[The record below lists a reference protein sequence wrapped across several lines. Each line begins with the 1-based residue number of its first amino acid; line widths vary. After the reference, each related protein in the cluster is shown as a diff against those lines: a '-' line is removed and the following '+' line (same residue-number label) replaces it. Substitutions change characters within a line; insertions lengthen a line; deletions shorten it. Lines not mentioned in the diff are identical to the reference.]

1 MEKKISMSED
11 LICAMNRF
19 FVPSKEKVEKMLS
32 MLQKM
37 EKSLDAYLDKPLDDD
52 NVHFACGDALEQTI
66 EALRDL
72 TDSMDYSSIEYEAMA
87 KAWEKYPFNA
97 WEGEDRNA
105 SARYAYV
112 DGYIDAKLANR

>member
-19 FVPSKEKVEKMLS
+19 FVPNKEKVEKMLS

-37 EKSLDAYLDKPLDDD
+37 EKSLNAYLDKPLDDD
-52 NVHFACGDALEQTI
+52 NVHFACGDALEQI
-66 EALRDL
+66 VEALRDL
-72 TDSMDYSSIEYEAMA
+72 TNSMDYSSIEYKAIA
-87 KAWEKYPFNA
+87 KAWERYPFD
-97 WEGEDRNA
+97 WDGEDRNA

-112 DGYIDAKLANR
+112 DGYIDANLTNR

>member
-72 TDSMDYSSIEYEAMA
+72 TDSMDYASIEYAAMA

-97 WEGEDRNA
+97 WEGEDRNV

-112 DGYIDAKLANR
+112 DGYIDANLTNR

>member
-72 TDSMDYSSIEYEAMA
+72 TDSMDCASIEYAAMA

-97 WEGEDRNA
+97 WEEEDRNE
-105 SARYAYV
+105 SARYGYV
-112 DGYIDAKLANR
+112 NGYIDANLTNR

>member
-11 LICAMNRF
+11 LVRAMNRF

-32 MLQKM
+32 LLQKM
-37 EKSLDAYLDKPLDDD
+37 EKSLDAYLDKPLEDD

-72 TDSMDYSSIEYEAMA
+72 NDSMDYSSIEYKAIA
-87 KAWEKYPFNA
+87 RAWERYPFD
-97 WEGEDRNA
+97 WDGEDRNE

-112 DGYIDAKLANR
+112 DGYIDANLTNR

>member
-11 LICAMNRF
+11 LICAANRF

-52 NVHFACGDALEQTI
+52 NVHFACGDALEQI
-66 EALRDL
+66 VEALRDL
-72 TDSMDYSSIEYEAMA
+72 TDSMDYSSIEYAAMA

-97 WEGEDRNA
+97 WEGEDRNE

-112 DGYIDAKLANR
+112 NGYVDANLTNR

>member
-11 LICAMNRF
+11 LIIAMNRF

-37 EKSLDAYLDKPLDDD
+37 EKSLNGYLDKPLEDD
-52 NVHFACGDALEQTI
+52 NVKFACGDALELVV

-72 TDSMDYSSIEYEAMA
+72 TDSMDYSSIEFEAIA
-87 KAWEKYPFNA
+87 KAWERYPSD
-97 WEGEDRNA
+97 WDGEDRNA
-105 SARYAYV
+105 SARYAYA
-112 DGYIDAKLANR
+112 DGYIDAKTDKK

>member
-19 FVPSKEKVEKMLS
+19 FVPSKDKVEKMLS

-52 NVHFACGDALEQTI
+52 NVHFACGDALELI
-66 EALRDL
+66 VEALRDL
-72 TDSMDYSSIEYEAMA
+72 TDSMDYSSIEYEAIA
-87 KAWEKYPFNA
+87 KAWEKYPLNF
-97 WEGEDRNA
+97 WDGEDMNE
-105 SARYAYV
+105 SARAAYV
-112 DGYIDAKLANR
+112 KGYIDAKTDKK